1 MPTPRD
7 STDQLPLLLERSTHT
22 TCPPE
27 EDRPGQWRVEVLDRL
42 GRAAL
47 DSALSDRALGQHD
60 DVSVE
65 AESPSTLDITIDPVH
80 DKTSEQTTTMDLVE
94 ASLSGESPPSPHV
107 EDKELERVQ
116 LYAPTSSALDLYYST
131 RFGIESNR
139 VSIIELHY
147 LKKRQANQGHPQLIQ
162 THLSSMLRA
171 GSKFRGTQQSD
182 SQKYSV
188 EVDIKTVDMCESFIC
203 GYLRIEGQFRPSQP
217 CHFTEE

>member
-47 DSALSDRALGQHD
+47 NSALSDQAHIQHD

-65 AESPSTLDITIDPVH
+65 AESPSTLEIAIDPVQ
-80 DKTSEQTTTMDLVE
+80 DKTSDQTTTMDLVE
-94 ASLSGESPPSPHV
+94 ASLSGESPSSPHV

-139 VSIIELHY
+139 VSVIDHI
-147 LKKRQANQGHPQLIQ
+147 
-162 THLSSMLRA
+162 
-171 GSKFRGTQQSD
+171 
-182 SQKYSV
+182 
-188 EVDIKTVDMCESFIC
+188 
-203 GYLRIEGQFRPSQP
+203 
-217 CHFTEE
+217 

>member
-22 TCPPE
+22 SCPPE

-47 DSALSDRALGQHD
+47 ESAISNQALGQQD

-65 AESPSTLDITIDPVH
+65 AESPNNMKTTIDQVH
-80 DKTSEQTTTMDLVE
+80 DKTSDQTNTMELAE
-94 ASLSGESPPSPHV
+94 ASLLSECPSSLHA
-107 EDKELERVQ
+107 EDKEVERVQ
-116 LYAPTSSALDLYYST
+116 PSAPTSSALDLYYSI

-139 VSIIELHY
+139 VSTIRLEY
-147 LKKRQANQGHPQLIQ
+147 RYQTQANQPHTQLIQ
-162 THLSSMLRA
+162 THTSSMLRA

-182 SQKYSV
+182 SQKYTV

-203 GYLRIEGQFRPSQP
+203 GYLKIEGQSAQSAR
-217 CHFTEE
+217 